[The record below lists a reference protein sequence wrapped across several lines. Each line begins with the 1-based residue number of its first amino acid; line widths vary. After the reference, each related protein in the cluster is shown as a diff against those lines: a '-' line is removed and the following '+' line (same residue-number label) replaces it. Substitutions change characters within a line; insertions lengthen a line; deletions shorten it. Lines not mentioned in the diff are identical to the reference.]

1 MTEQP
6 TGPIAQPS
14 IRPTRPT
21 QDPIQKP
28 IQNPTPKPVGN
39 QPMQPL
45 RKPVIAPEA
54 PQTPQMPE
62 QPAKTPGMLE
72 LLERIETLQQRL
84 QQGDM
89 QAYGQECSALATL
102 RQSIEKNKFT
112 VAVVGEFSR
121 GKSTFVNA
129 LIRQELLP
137 MDVLPETALL
147 QVVEYAP
154 ETSVELVYKDGR
166 REPIAADRES
176 LERFSIDGAE
186 AQREDIAC
194 LHIGCPSY
202 LLKKNITLIDTP
214 GVMDME
220 DQRADITYGVLPQAD
235 MVLFLL
241 DATSPLKKTEYE
253 FIEKQILPQGI
264 TSFVFLANKADNI
277 DEEEDEDF
285 PEALQKRLEKAFLLK
300 EPKESQAGKPGLP
313 EIKLFPLS
321 AKWALDGYAKQD
333 SKKIEAS
340 GIRKLEEY
348 LHDALQSEKR
358 DETLLRR
365 FRWKY
370 GQTVKRLTHAIALER
385 NLKLASAEELEAAR
399 QQVETL
405 LQGHAGHRQQIGQY
419 VQEQLA
425 VIDRMIEKSLHFS
438 HDRLLE
444 DVEAAVMDYRGTD
457 FQHFVESNLS
467 HKVQREIDAWLSINT
482 QRIAILLRKVEDE
495 LAKGLVRKFND
506 ALHVGSAYTDAT
518 TPAEAQQKYIIEL
531 TADDISDTDVVS
543 GAIAA
548 VGGIGLGLLVS
559 SIFLPFLSIAAWPI
573 IRSSMLQHRLA
584 KAQQEV
590 MPEIEKS
597 LAACYTQIQNDM
609 KQSLAKQGAKMAE
622 RFDEIYQL
630 KLKAL
635 KQQIEAEQREKAE
648 RREADLTAAKQ
659 CADQLAFLEK
669 LSY

>member
-1 MTEQP
+1 MIEQP
-6 TGPIAQPS
+6 AGPIAQSSIKP
-14 IRPTRPT
+14 IRPTQRPT
-21 QDPIQKP
+21 QDSIQ
-28 IQNPTPKPVGN
+28 KPVGN
-39 QPMQPL
+39 QPVQPFQ
-45 RKPVIAPEA
+45 KPVIAPKA
-54 PQTPQMPE
+54 PETPQMPE
-62 QPAKTPGMLE
+62 QLAKTPGMLE
-72 LLERIETLQQRL
+72 LLARIAKLQERL

-89 QAYGQECSALATL
+89 QQHEAARGALAKL
-102 RQSIEKNKFT
+102 QQSIEENDFT

-154 ETSVELVYKDGR
+154 ETTVELVYKDGR

-176 LERFSIDGAE
+176 LERFSVDGDE

-264 TSFVFLANKADNI
+264 TSFVFLANKVDNI

-285 PEALQKRLEKAFLLK
+285 PAALQKRLEKAFLLK
-300 EPKESQAGKPGLP
+300 EAKDGKPGLP

-333 SKKIEAS
+333 SKKVEES
-340 GIRKLEEY
+340 GIHKLEEY

-370 GQTVKRLTHAIALER
+370 GQTVKRLTHAITLER

-399 QQVETL
+399 QQVDAL
-405 LQGHAGHRQQIGQY
+405 LQGHADHRQQIGQY

-457 FQHFVESNLS
+457 FQHFVKSNLS
-467 HKVQREIDAWLSINT
+467 HKVQREIDSWLSINT

-506 ALHVGSAYTDAT
+506 AIHIRYAYTDANAPT
-518 TPAEAQQKYIIEL
+518 EAKQKYIIEL

-559 SIFLPFLSIAAWPI
+559 NIFLPLLSLAAWPL
-573 IRSSMLQHRLA
+573 IRSSMLQSRLA

-609 KQSLAKQGAKMAE
+609 QQNLAEQGARIATQ
-622 RFDEIYQL
+622 FDKIYQR
-630 KLKAL
+630 KLETL
-635 KQQIEAEQREKAE
+635 KQQIEAEQHEKAE
-648 RREADLTAAKQ
+648 RRQADLTAAKQ
-659 CADQLAFLEK
+659 CADQLAFIEK